1 VIVVEAPAV
10 VFSQKE
16 WDELSVAF
24 SHTLEARQLTPKMIR
39 DLVLAIARGKVI
51 VTHAPT
57 E

>member
-1 VIVVEAPAV
+1 MMG
-10 VFSQKE
+10 FSKEE

-39 DLVLAIARGKVI
+39 DLVLAIARGKVK
-51 VTHAPT
+51 VVHTPT